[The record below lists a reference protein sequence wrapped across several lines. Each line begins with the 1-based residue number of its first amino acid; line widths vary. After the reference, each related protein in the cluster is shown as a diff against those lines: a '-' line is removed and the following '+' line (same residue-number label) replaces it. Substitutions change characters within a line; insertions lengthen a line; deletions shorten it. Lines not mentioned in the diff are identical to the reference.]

1 MSSLLQVGLMP
12 AAVACLLPPGRP
24 ACACACRARVRYT
37 AAPNQLQS
45 PLRVTLCTAMAGLD
59 PARVRPERRH

>member
-1 MSSLLQVGLMP
+1 MP

-45 PLRVTLCTAMAGLD
+45 PLRVTLCTAMAGSR
-59 PARVRPERRH
+59 PGARAPRAATLGRTGAW